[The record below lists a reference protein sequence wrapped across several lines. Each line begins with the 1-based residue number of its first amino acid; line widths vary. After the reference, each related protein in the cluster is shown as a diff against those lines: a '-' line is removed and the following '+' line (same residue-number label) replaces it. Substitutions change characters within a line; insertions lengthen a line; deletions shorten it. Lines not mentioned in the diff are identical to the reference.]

1 MAGLSILWERSP
13 RRCDS
18 RREWMADAA
27 PKGARQDV
35 VGADAGHDARRCDSR
50 REWMADAAPKGL
62 AKMQL
67 AQTPA
72 TFIGARPCSRR
83 TLGGFGLL
91 DRRPAS
97 GDSPALLQAKTPAS
111 KEVGHAKLLSLPTI
125 PRRAAARALFVP
137 AAADPACP
145 HLRRPQE
152 GAPTIATLRAFGA
165 KRVGD
170 QFWSHHSRAGFDR
183 ARRSPAAPE
192 RRQPWLACGL
202 GARSGSRPSP
212 TSSRTD

>member
-1 MAGLSILWERSP
+1 MSGSGALAGPTHGGNGWPTLRP
-13 RRCDS
+13 R
-18 RREWMADAA
+18 
-27 PKGARQDV
+27 
-35 VGADAGHDARRCDSR
+35 
-50 REWMADAAPKGL
+50 GL

-67 AQTPA
+67 AQAPA
-72 TFIGARPCSRR
+72 TFIGARPYSRR

-152 GAPTIATLRAFGA
+152 GVPTIATLRAFGA

-183 ARRSPAAPE
+183 AWRSPAAPE

-212 TSSRTD
+212 TSSRTN